1 MITKIIELKELKHY
15 ITKEATILKMERE
28 YDKMINKIYSIYAKI
43 YTMHIILCI
52 VLNIVFIIFNI
63 LSVHK
68 FYDTSI
74 PILSA
79 ILLFEL
85 SLALSIESVYDSF
98 IMKIKYKCVKNIYDK
113 NMENYNMLHNTSDA
127 DANYILLSFSR
138 YAGLIK

>member
-1 MITKIIELKELKHY
+1 MITKIMELKELKHY
-15 ITKEATILKMERE
+15 MTKEATILKMEHE
-28 YDKMINKIYSIYAKI
+28 YDKMINKIDSIYAKI

-52 VLNIVFIIFNI
+52 VLNIVFIIFNV

-79 ILLFEL
+79 VLLFEF
-85 SLALSIESVYDSF
+85 SLVLGIESVYDSF
-98 IMKIKYKCVKNIYDK
+98 IIKIKYKCVKNIYDK
-113 NMENYNMLHNTSDA
+113 NMENYNMLHNTSDI